1 MTTSAAQKA
10 TIAAVI
16 RRASADD
23 LAACADIINDYVDAT
38 PWLPRTVAREEIA
51 AMFGPDL
58 LERRTIFVAEEA
70 GAITGYVSLN
80 PAENFLVALY
90 LVPAARA
97 KGTGKALMDAAKA
110 ECPGGFDLTVFEPN
124 TDAQRFYRREGF
136 TEVPEGRKDDTEEG
150 VPTLLMRWAGTGRA
164 DEG

>member
-1 MTTSAAQKA
+1 MTTSAARKA
-10 TIAAVI
+10 TIPVI
-16 RRASADD
+16 RRAAADD
-23 LAACADIINDYVDAT
+23 LAACAEIINDYVDAT

-70 GAITGYVSLN
+70 GDITGYVSLN

-97 KGTGKALMDAAKA
+97 RGTGKALMDAAKA

-136 TEVPEGRKDDTEEG
+136 AEVPEGRKDDTEEG